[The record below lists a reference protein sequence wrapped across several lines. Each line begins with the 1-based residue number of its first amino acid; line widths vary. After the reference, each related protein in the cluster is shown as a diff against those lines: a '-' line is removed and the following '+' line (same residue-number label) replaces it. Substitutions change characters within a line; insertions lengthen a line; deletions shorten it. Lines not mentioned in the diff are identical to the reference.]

1 MTKFYKKGYPRPQ
14 FVRES
19 FFSLN
24 GEWNFRFDPRKEGIK
39 CGWQNGFEDRKI
51 IVPFSYESPA
61 GGIGVQDECNVV
73 WYSRSQSFELH
84 EGKRIL
90 LNFEGSDYRTELWVN
105 GIYMGVHEGGYTRF
119 TFDITEALKKTGN
132 QLVCRIEDTYSTVQP
147 RGKQRWLKQNYD
159 CWYTQT
165 TGIWK
170 DVWAEETDSSYLT
183 ALYLTPLY
191 DENSLE
197 VDYEL
202 NLWKD
207 SSDSFEIETIIT
219 FENFTIYSGKD
230 KVIKNAFSKKIS
242 LVNDEIKWKVRYW
255 CPKSP
260 NLYDVCIRI
269 YKNGKVIDEVGSYF
283 GLRKISTDSG
293 RVKLNNMDFYLSA
306 GPGLLGIVPADPAG

>member
-1 MTKFYKKGYPRPQ
+1 MEFIWEFTKADIP
-14 FVRES
+14 
-19 FFSLN
+19 
-24 GEWNFRFDPRKEGIK
+24 D
-39 CGWQNGFEDRKI
+39 
-51 IVPFSYESPA
+51 SP
-61 GGIGVQDECNVV
+61 
-73 WYSRSQSFELH
+73 L
-84 EGKRIL
+84 IL
-90 LNFEGSDYRTELWVN
+90 PK
-105 GIYMGVHEGGYTRF
+105 H
-119 TFDITEALKKTGN
+119 LKKTGN

-269 YKNGKVIDEVGSYF
+269 YKKWEGN
-283 GLRKISTDSG
+283 
-293 RVKLNNMDFYLSA
+293 
-306 GPGLLGIVPADPAG
+306 

>member
-119 TFDITEALKKTGN
+119 TFDITEALKKRGISWSAA
-132 QLVCRIEDTYSTVQP
+132 LKIPIRPYSPEENSGGLNKIMTAGIP
-147 RGKQRWLKQNYD
+147 RQRESGRMYGQK
-159 CWYTQT
+159 
-165 TGIWK
+165 K
-170 DVWAEETDSSYLT
+170 LT
-183 ALYLTPLY
+183 A
-191 DENSLE
+191 
-197 VDYEL
+197 
-202 NLWKD
+202 
-207 SSDSFEIETIIT
+207 
-219 FENFTIYSGKD
+219 
-230 KVIKNAFSKKIS
+230 VI
-242 LVNDEIKWKVRYW
+242 
-255 CPKSP
+255 
-260 NLYDVCIRI
+260 
-269 YKNGKVIDEVGSYF
+269 
-283 GLRKISTDSG
+283 
-293 RVKLNNMDFYLSA
+293 
-306 GPGLLGIVPADPAG
+306 

>member
-1 MTKFYKKGYPRPQ
+1 M
-14 FVRES
+14 RES

-119 TFDITEALKKTGN
+119 TFDTAEAIEKRGISWSAALKIPIQPYSPGGKTA
-132 QLVCRIEDTYSTVQP
+132 
-147 RGKQRWLKQNYD
+147 RWLKQNYD

-183 ALYLTPLY
+183 ALYLTPL
-191 DENSLE
+191 
-197 VDYEL
+197 
-202 NLWKD
+202 
-207 SSDSFEIETIIT
+207 
-219 FENFTIYSGKD
+219 
-230 KVIKNAFSKKIS
+230 
-242 LVNDEIKWKVRYW
+242 
-255 CPKSP
+255 
-260 NLYDVCIRI
+260 
-269 YKNGKVIDEVGSYF
+269 
-283 GLRKISTDSG
+283 
-293 RVKLNNMDFYLSA
+293 
-306 GPGLLGIVPADPAG
+306 

>member
-105 GIYMGVHEGGYTRF
+105 GIYMGLPH
-119 TFDITEALKKTGN
+119 
-132 QLVCRIEDTYSTVQP
+132 
-147 RGKQRWLKQNYD
+147 
-159 CWYTQT
+159 
-165 TGIWK
+165 
-170 DVWAEETDSSYLT
+170 
-183 ALYLTPLY
+183 
-191 DENSLE
+191 
-197 VDYEL
+197 
-202 NLWKD
+202 
-207 SSDSFEIETIIT
+207 
-219 FENFTIYSGKD
+219 
-230 KVIKNAFSKKIS
+230 
-242 LVNDEIKWKVRYW
+242 
-255 CPKSP
+255 
-260 NLYDVCIRI
+260 
-269 YKNGKVIDEVGSYF
+269 
-283 GLRKISTDSG
+283 
-293 RVKLNNMDFYLSA
+293 
-306 GPGLLGIVPADPAG
+306 

>member
-105 GIYMGVHEGGYTRF
+105 GIYTKA
-119 TFDITEALKKTGN
+119 DIPDSPLILPKHLKKRGISWSAALKIPI
-132 QLVCRIEDTYSTVQP
+132 QPYSPEENSGGLNKIMTAGIP
-147 RGKQRWLKQNYD
+147 RQRESGRMYGQK
-159 CWYTQT
+159 
-165 TGIWK
+165 K
-170 DVWAEETDSSYLT
+170 LT
-183 ALYLTPLY
+183 A
-191 DENSLE
+191 
-197 VDYEL
+197 
-202 NLWKD
+202 
-207 SSDSFEIETIIT
+207 
-219 FENFTIYSGKD
+219 
-230 KVIKNAFSKKIS
+230 VI
-242 LVNDEIKWKVRYW
+242 
-255 CPKSP
+255 
-260 NLYDVCIRI
+260 
-269 YKNGKVIDEVGSYF
+269 
-283 GLRKISTDSG
+283 
-293 RVKLNNMDFYLSA
+293 
-306 GPGLLGIVPADPAG
+306 

>member
-170 DVWAEETDSSYLT
+170 DVWAEETASSYLT

-219 FENFTIYSGKD
+219 FIPEK
-230 KVIKNAFSKKIS
+230 IKS
-242 LVNDEIKWKVRYW
+242 
-255 CPKSP
+255 
-260 NLYDVCIRI
+260 
-269 YKNGKVIDEVGSYF
+269 
-283 GLRKISTDSG
+283 
-293 RVKLNNMDFYLSA
+293 
-306 GPGLLGIVPADPAG
+306 